1 MVRLSLL
8 VLAYKRRRR
17 LKSSIYGRQQ
27 FSLLSRLKT
36 RVSKSEEKKMEKRLE
51 RRSCKQED
59 LVPKIEKLGGD
70 PHPWCLQSVVVPCI
84 LARSSHIRTLA
95 ARNLVVCCPRL
106 RNNVHEYVS
115 LACVIILMRT
125 ITHTHTRFK
134 PQTEICNFYFPSFL
148 KKGDQSRRN

>member
-1 MVRLSLL
+1 

-84 LARSSHIRTLA
+84 LARDPPIFE
-95 ARNLVVCCPRL
+95 P
-106 RNNVHEYVS
+106 
-115 LACVIILMRT
+115 
-125 ITHTHTRFK
+125 
-134 PQTEICNFYFPSFL
+134 
-148 KKGDQSRRN
+148 